1 MKIEVEITKE
11 EIEFLKQLKNYFG
24 EHDKTLFEHKAY
36 PVLDSLV
43 KKLNIQPVSCSAID
57 IVKWIADC
65 PYVIDEATVPKMGI
79 DANKNQVVGNI
90 SLSYVKWE
98 QLRLIAQHYR

>member
-36 PVLDSLV
+36 PMLDNIV
-43 KKLNIQPVSCSAID
+43 KKLNIQPVI
-57 IVKWIADC
+57 K
-65 PYVIDEATVPKMGI
+65 
-79 DANKNQVVGNI
+79 
-90 SLSYVKWE
+90 
-98 QLRLIAQHYR
+98 R